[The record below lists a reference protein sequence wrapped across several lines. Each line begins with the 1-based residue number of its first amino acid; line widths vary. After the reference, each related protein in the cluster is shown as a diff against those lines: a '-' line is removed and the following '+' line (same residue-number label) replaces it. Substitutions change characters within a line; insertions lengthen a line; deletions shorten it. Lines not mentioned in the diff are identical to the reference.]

1 MDNDEIKKRITE
13 LNMAAERFR
22 PDGAAKG
29 VMQGYQTVINE
40 LYGISQKFDMVN
52 REKET
57 FRGMVE
63 KRNKLIEDLDK
74 ELQKL
79 KKTEFSFDE
88 FQRYLTQLYRVLK
101 VTPTFKLNNK
111 EDLPKL
117 MDFLYA
123 EYVKKGAEPDVP

>member
-57 FRGMVE
+57 FSGMVE
-63 KRNKLIEDLDK
+63 KRNKLI
-74 ELQKL
+74 
-79 KKTEFSFDE
+79 
-88 FQRYLTQLYRVLK
+88 
-101 VTPTFKLNNK
+101 
-111 EDLPKL
+111 
-117 MDFLYA
+117 
-123 EYVKKGAEPDVP
+123 